1 MNEILDAIRDFA
13 LTTGINLIL
22 GLLVLAIGL
31 KGCNWISKRIK
42 RSRLSKIDPEAQSFF
57 HSFLSVGM
65 RVVVVIVAI
74 AIMGVPTA
82 SIVTLLGS
90 CGVAIGL
97 ALQGSLSNVAGGMML
112 LLFRPF
118 KVGDYILS
126 GDKEGTVEDI
136 SLFYTTLVTP
146 ENSVVVIPNAT
157 LSNSVL
163 ENVSAKDTRRITLNF
178 VLGKDT
184 PVDKGVEALLELAST
199 NPLILADPAPFATFV
214 SYQQGT
220 MEFSLRVWVK
230 KEDYWPVR
238 FDLQNKSQ
246 TVFEKNGLT
255 VPLPTVHITNTTN
268 QK

>member
-1 MNEILDAIRDFA
+1 MTEILDAIRDFA

-31 KGCNWISKRIK
+31 KGCNWISKRVK

-57 HSFLSVGM
+57 HSFLSIGM
-65 RVVVVIVAI
+65 RAVVVIIAV

-118 KVGDYILS
+118 KVGDFIIS
-126 GDKEGTVEDI
+126 GDSEGTVEDI

-146 ENSVVVIPNAT
+146 NNSVVVIPNAT
-157 LSNSVL
+157 LSNSIL
-163 ENVSAKDTRRITLNF
+163 ENVSTKETRRIVLNF

-184 PVDKGVEALLELAST
+184 PVEEGIAALLELAGENEQVLS
-199 NPLILADPAPFATFV
+199 DPVPFATFMD
-214 SYQQGT
+214 YQQGA

-230 KEDYWPVR
+230 TEDYWPVR
-238 FDLQNKSQ
+238 FDLQNKSKE
-246 TVFEKNGLT
+246 VFDRKGLT
-255 VPLPTVHITNTTN
+255 VPTPQLTVTN
-268 QK
+268 K

>member
-1 MNEILDAIRDFA
+1 MTEILDAIRDFA

-31 KGCNWISKRIK
+31 KGCNWISKRVK

-57 HSFLSVGM
+57 HSFLSIGM
-65 RVVVVIVAI
+65 RVVVVIIAV

-126 GDKEGTVEDI
+126 GDSEGTVEDI

-146 ENSVVVIPNAT
+146 NNSVVVIPNAT

-163 ENVSAKDTRRITLNF
+163 ENVSARETRRIVLNF

-184 PVDKGVEALLELAST
+184 PVEAGIEALLELAGENAQVLS
-199 NPLILADPAPFATFV
+199 DPAPFATFLD
-214 SYQQGT
+214 YQQGA

-230 KEDYWPVR
+230 TEDYWPVR
-238 FDLQNKSQ
+238 FDLVNKSKE
-246 TVFEKNGLT
+246 VFDRKGISVPTPHLT
-255 VPLPTVHITNTTN
+255 VTN
-268 QK
+268 K